1 MLFERSAM
9 PLGAS
14 LHSVARIAHAV
25 SQYVIGL
32 AAVGMAGITLGSA
45 LGLWPWLSLEAS
57 WGGTPLPDFGMAAQI
72 GLTLFL
78 ALVCAFFPS
87 SWRVLALE
95 RSHRDFRIGM
105 KDVAEAYHAA
115 HMADRKGVFTLSGE
129 FDAIRERME
138 WLRDHPDLKLLE
150 ADILTVAA
158 QMSQQSHRLAT
169 VYSEERVS
177 RARDFLA
184 QRQKEAE
191 EQQKRIEEALA
202 VCRELMRWNS
212 QVELEEAM
220 VASQLSQ
227 LDDQLHAILPALG
240 YSFDGA
246 SPAKAEE
253 KSVEVAAGAAMPDAT
268 EEQEAQP
275 VRHGQAVS
283 RPDNVLPM
291 QLKPAAE

>member
-1 MLFERSAM
+1 MQI
-9 PLGAS
+9 GAS
-14 LHSVARIAHAV
+14 LQPLARIAHALAL
-25 SQYVIGL
+25 YALGL
-32 AAVGMAGITLGSA
+32 AAAGMAAVTLGSA
-45 LGLWPWLSLEAS
+45 LGLWPWIDLRAS
-57 WGGTPLPDFGMAAQI
+57 WGGQPIAGFGMAAQI
-72 GLTLFL
+72 GLTLLL
-78 ALVCAFFPS
+78 ALLCAFFPS

-105 KDVAEAYHAA
+105 KDVAAAYHAA
-115 HMADRKGVFTLSGE
+115 HMADRKGAFTLSGE
-129 FDAIRERME
+129 FDAVRERLE

-184 QRQKEAE
+184 QRQREAE
-191 EQQKRIEEALA
+191 EHAKRIQEALA
-202 VCRELMRWNS
+202 TCREIMRWSS

-227 LDDQLHAILPALG
+227 LDEQLQAVLPALG
-240 YSFDGA
+240 YSFDGEA
-246 SPAKAEE
+246 AERPPAAVPEAAPVSHGP
-253 KSVEVAAGAAMPDAT
+253 SVT
-268 EEQEAQP
+268 
-275 VRHGQAVS
+275 

-291 QLKPAAE
+291 PLKPAAE